1 MDNNNDML
9 KGKRILFFAPT
20 FFSYEKMIADEMSKM
35 GASVDYYNVRSI
47 TSAIGRGI
55 NKILPLAFSF
65 QAKAYYKNILS
76 QVKRKE
82 YDYIFFIK
90 CDMTPHCIL
99 KQLKTIFPKAKM
111 CLYLYDSVRNIPGVQ
126 TKFKYFDSL
135 HSFDLND
142 CKKYA
147 RLKFRPLFFGEQYSS
162 NVSVI
167 AKPLKYDICF
177 LGTVHSDRFFVIKK
191 VQQIAKK
198 KGLRCYWFLFLQS
211 KMAYWFYRFTKKE
224 FKGMTSKQFNYKSKT
239 PEEIA
244 RIINSSRAVLDIQH
258 PRQTGLT
265 MRTIEMI
272 GMRKKIITTNKS
284 IVKYDFYNP
293 NNIMVID
300 RNNPMIDSSFFDKP
314 YFELPK
320 EIYDKYS
327 IKKWILDCLQ

>member
-1 MDNNNDML
+1 
-9 KGKRILFFAPT
+9 
-20 FFSYEKMIADEMSKM
+20 
-35 GASVDYYNVRSI
+35 
-47 TSAIGRGI
+47 
-55 NKILPLAFSF
+55 
-65 QAKAYYKNILS
+65 
-76 QVKRKE
+76 
-82 YDYIFFIK
+82 
-90 CDMTPHCIL
+90 
-99 KQLKTIFPKAKM
+99 
-111 CLYLYDSVRNIPGVQ
+111 
-126 TKFKYFDSL
+126 
-135 HSFDLND
+135 
-142 CKKYA
+142 
-147 RLKFRPLFFGEQYSS
+147 
-162 NVSVI
+162 
-167 AKPLKYDICF
+167 
-177 LGTVHSDRFFVIKK
+177 
-191 VQQIAKK
+191 
-198 KGLRCYWFLFLQS
+198 
-211 KMAYWFYRFTKKE
+211 
-224 FKGMTSKQFNYKSKT
+224 MTSKQFNYKSKT